1 MRRNLSRRPC
11 RRKALSATSDG
22 QLGST
27 MRRKRRSAL
36 CSMAFAAKPRSPSF
50 AGAKALPRAC
60 ITPSKEFLEA
70 GKRRLAGDTARA
82 ATTDELKQLRTAGG
96 VDGMNLEQGRAILDE
111 MQAWATQPQFVYRHE
126 WTVGDLLIWDNTGL
140 IRQRPHCSVGRRWR
154 RADRLSQT
162 AARAG
167 GDDDRVHG
175 SGFIG
180 RAMKSHATGPSK
192 IGGMWRPP
200 RRFSSSR

>member
-1 MRRNLSRRPC
+1 MRRNPSRRPC

-126 WTVGDLLIWDNTGL
+126 WTVEDLLIWDNTGL
-140 IRQRPHCSVGRRWR
+140 IRQRPHCSV
-154 RADRLSQT
+154 
-162 AARAG
+162 ARVGEEPIA
-167 GDDDRVHG
+167 
-175 SGFIG
+175 
-180 RAMKSHATGPSK
+180 
-192 IGGMWRPP
+192 
-200 RRFSSSR
+200 